1 MGNTRPKDLLSGT
14 LKIGMP
20 ANEDCFEQSNTFP
33 YTDLFSDTKDLPLQE
48 VVNQCDFENSA
59 FGISFLSHFLTD
71 DRELV

>member
-20 ANEDCFEQSNTFP
+20 ANEDCFEQFNTFP

-59 FGISFLSHFLTD
+59 FRISFLFHFLTD